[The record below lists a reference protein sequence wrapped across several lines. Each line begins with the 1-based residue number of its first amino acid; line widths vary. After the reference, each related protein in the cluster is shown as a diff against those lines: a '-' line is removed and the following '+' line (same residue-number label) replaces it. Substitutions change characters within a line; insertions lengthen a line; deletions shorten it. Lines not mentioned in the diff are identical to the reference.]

1 MEGFEPP
8 TYWLQISSSDQLSY
22 IGLIMRIS
30 KNPLPLQKGIANVD
44 KQYQKSN
51 LIDFFLAFFQK
62 KRRVR
67 KIPNRQNINKLT
79 ISYLSNY
86 LS

>member
-1 MEGFEPP
+1 
-8 TYWLQISSSDQLSY
+8 
-22 IGLIMRIS
+22 MRIS

-67 KIPNRQNINKLT
+67 KIPNRQNIKVLI
-79 ISYLSNY
+79 ISFLGDN
-86 LS
+86 LG